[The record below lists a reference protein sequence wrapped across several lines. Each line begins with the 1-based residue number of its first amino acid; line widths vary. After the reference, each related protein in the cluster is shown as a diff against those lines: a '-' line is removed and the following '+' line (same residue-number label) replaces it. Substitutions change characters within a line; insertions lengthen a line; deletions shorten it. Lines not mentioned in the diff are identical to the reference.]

1 MDNYK
6 KKMLNRKTKA
16 KAKEKKKSTTFYLIE
31 INYYF

>member
-16 KAKEKKKSTTFYLIE
+16 KAKAKEKEKVNHFFI
-31 INYYF
+31 

>member
-16 KAKEKKKSTTFYLIE
+16 KAKAKAKAKEKEKVNHFFI
-31 INYYF
+31 